1 MEDAR
6 SLALFENVEL
16 VTVGCIHIDDYYEQD
31 ESATRQDKDG
41 YERNEGVSV
50 ESEVSFA
57 LTRLESDTKSQNTF
71 GDHGE
76 SLTINRRHKSH
87 ITRK

>member
-16 VTVGCIHIDDYYEQD
+16 ITVGCIHIDDYYEQD
-31 ESATRQDKDG
+31 ESATVQDKDE

-50 ESEVSFA
+50 GSEISFA
-57 LTRLESDTKSQNTF
+57 LMSRERFEES
-71 GDHGE
+71 E
-76 SLTINRRHKSH
+76 H
-87 ITRK
+87 ILRSR

>member
-16 VTVGCIHIDDYYEQD
+16 ITVGCIHIDDYYEQE
-31 ESATRQDKDG
+31 ESATVQDKDG

-50 ESEVSFA
+50 GSEISFV
-57 LTRLESDTKSQNTF
+57 LIRLQSDSKSQNTF
-71 GDHGE
+71 
-76 SLTINRRHKSH
+76 
-87 ITRK
+87 